1 MKAVFNSSPIIFLTK
16 LGIIEAASDLFDR
29 IDIPSLVYSE
39 IRRKPDASAEAVE
52 GLIKGKRVSV
62 SKAKNERFKL
72 QGVGPN
78 QLVDISQK
86 TE

>member
-52 GLIKGKRVSV
+52 GLIKGKPVSV